1 MSNDELVKCIKDALE
16 LLENYRAYGPMVE
29 EGIAAFKK
37 INECVVEPT
46 PEATE
51 EAKSLIAEMER
62 QIGPYRSMVPQVSIA
77 LDKLQ
82 EWSKEN

>member
-1 MSNDELVKCIKDALE
+1 LSNDELVKCIHDALE

-37 INECVVEPT
+37 INECIVEPT
-46 PEATE
+46 TEATE
-51 EAKSLIAEMER
+51 EAKTLIAKMER

>member
-1 MSNDELVKCIKDALE
+1 LSNDELLKCVQDAIE
-16 LLENYRAYGPMVE
+16 LLDNYKSYGPMVE
-29 EGIAAFKK
+29 EGIAAFKR

-46 PEATE
+46 TEATT

>member
-1 MSNDELVKCIKDALE
+1 MSNDELLKCVKDAIE
-16 LLENYRAYGPMVE
+16 LLDNYKAYGPMVE
-29 EGIAAFKK
+29 EGIAAFKR
-37 INECVVEPT
+37 INECVIEPT
-46 PEATE
+46 TE
-51 EAKSLIAEMER
+51 TTDEAKKLIAEMER

>member
-1 MSNDELVKCIKDALE
+1 LSNDELVKCIHDALE

-37 INECVVEPT
+37 INECVIEPT
-46 PEATE
+46 TEATE
-51 EAKSLIAEMER
+51 EAKTLIAEMER

>member
-1 MSNDELVKCIKDALE
+1 MSNDELVKCIHDALE

-37 INECVVEPT
+37 INECVIEPT
-46 PEATE
+46 TEVTE
-51 EAKSLIAEMER
+51 EAKTLIAEMER

>member
-1 MSNDELVKCIKDALE
+1 LSNDELVKCVQDAIE

-29 EGIAAFKK
+29 EGIAAFKR
-37 INECVVEPT
+37 INDCVIEPT
-46 PEATE
+46 TEATE

-62 QIGPYRSMVPQVSIA
+62 QIGPYRSMVPLVSIA

-82 EWSKEN
+82 EWSKED

>member
-1 MSNDELVKCIKDALE
+1 MSNDELLKCVQDAIE
-16 LLENYRAYGPMVE
+16 LLDNYKSYGPMVE
-29 EGIAAFKK
+29 EGIAAFKR

-46 PEATE
+46 TEATT

>member
-1 MSNDELVKCIKDALE
+1 MSNDELEKCIKDALE

-51 EAKSLIAEMER
+51 EAKSLIAEMQR

-77 LDKLQ
+77 LDKLK
-82 EWSKEN
+82 EWSQED

>member
-1 MSNDELVKCIKDALE
+1 MSNDELLKCIQDAIE
-16 LLENYRAYGPMVE
+16 LLDNYKAYGPMVE
-29 EGIAAFKK
+29 EGIAAFKR
-37 INECVVEPT
+37 INECVIEPST
-46 PEATE
+46 EATD

>member
-1 MSNDELVKCIKDALE
+1 MSKDELEKCISDALE
-16 LLENYRAYGPMVE
+16 LLENYRTYGPMVE
-29 EGIAAFKK
+29 EGIAAFKR

-77 LDKLQ
+77 LDKLK
-82 EWSKEN
+82 EWSQED

>member
-1 MSNDELVKCIKDALE
+1 MSNDELLKCIQDAIE
-16 LLENYRAYGPMVE
+16 LLDNYKTYGPMVE
-29 EGIAAFKK
+29 EGIAAFKR
-37 INECVVEPT
+37 INECVIEPT
-46 PEATE
+46 TEATT

-62 QIGPYRSMVPQVSIA
+62 QIGPYRSMVPQVSKA

>member
-1 MSNDELVKCIKDALE
+1 MSNDELVKCIHDALE

-37 INECVVEPT
+37 INECVIEPT
-46 PEATE
+46 TEATE
-51 EAKSLIAEMER
+51 EAKTLIAEMER